1 MTFRPQDLQPKI
13 KKKLYNKS
21 IEEEKYAL
29 KSIWIWAKQDAINK
43 SPRVPTNRPDCLL
56 YRKNK
61 PHKQLST
68 GLLTG
73 PGESHTK
80 IHRAALI
87 PGVTRQQY
95 LY

>member
-43 SPRVPTNRPDCLL
+43 SPRVP
-56 YRKNK
+56 
-61 PHKQLST
+61 H
-68 GLLTG
+68 
-73 PGESHTK
+73 
-80 IHRAALI
+80 
-87 PGVTRQQY
+87 
-95 LY
+95 